1 MAIRKTPRTIP
12 SHFIFKVAFHRK
24 AAFNFSLMPTLS
36 KLLERNREWAAK
48 IAHEEPEFF
57 QQLAEQQNPNYLWIG
72 CADSRVPANQIMG
85 LAPGEV
91 FVHRNIANMC
101 VHTDLNMLSVLQYAV
116 DVLKVEHVIVTGHY
130 GCGGIRAALDKNPLG
145 LIDNWLQHIRD
156 IENLHF
162 KEMETLEDSSRFDR
176 LCELNVIAQADNLR
190 RTSIIRDA
198 WERGQPLEIHSWIYS
213 LDDGNLKPLQD
224 VITGK

>member
-1 MAIRKTPRTIP
+1 
-12 SHFIFKVAFHRK
+12 
-24 AAFNFSLMPTLS
+24 MPTLS
-36 KLLERNREWAAK
+36 TLLERNRQWAEKTARD
-48 IAHEEPEFF
+48 EPAFF
-57 QQLAEQQNPNYLWIG
+57 HQLAEQQNPKYLWIG

-85 LAPGEV
+85 LLPGEV

-101 VHTDLNMLSVLQYAV
+101 VHTDLNMLSVVQYAV
-116 DVLKVEHVIVTGHY
+116 DVLQVEHVIVTGHY

-162 KEMETLEDSSRFDR
+162 QEMEALDDGARFDR

-198 WERGQPLEIHSWIYS
+198 WTRGQALEIHAWIYR
-213 LDDGNLKPLQD
+213 LGDGRLHPLQD
-224 VITGK
+224 VITGN